1 MMKLYILLLWLIQF
15 LVITVAL
22 LAIFAFVGGW
32 FIWGWGLFENICMT
46 VFDVVALAFSVIVTY
61 IIWGLE

>member
-1 MMKLYILLLWLIQF
+1 MKLYILLLWLIQF
-15 LVITVAL
+15 SVISVAL
-22 LAIFAFVGGW
+22 LAIFAFIGGW

>member
-1 MMKLYILLLWLIQF
+1 MKLYILLLWLIQF
-15 LVITVAL
+15 LVIAVAL
-22 LAIFAFVGGW
+22 LAIFAFIGGW

-46 VFDVVALAFSVIVTY
+46 VFDVVALAFSTIVTY